1 MKRKNSGVTL
11 IALIITIIVLLILAG
26 VTIAMIMGDNGML
39 NQATNSKI
47 QTNHGTIKEGISLQ
61 YSDYEIDRKTET
73 QEINSFWEFLL
84 DSGII
89 DANGVINIE
98 KLVGAELS
106 TGKGNATD
114 KKDVYI
120 LEEIEN
126 QYVLKYYDDNS
137 NDEILWQINKDDV
150 NLNVEVKIDRFP
162 ESETE
167 ETNFVALTLTSVLL
181 DGKELKTKFNSVDEY
196 LEIVYNKISEITSE
210 EKVNIL
216 IDIMYMLE
224 GTQYSEQDL
233 IDDMYNSNIITEAT
247 KEALYD
253 YLNTDDTKL
262 DLAYYVVECNYNL
275 IGEFNYNTLELY
287 NYKVINPDNEYSNTY
302 VATQNGEYTFKVV
315 IYENGENY
323 TFNKKVTVKNI
334 NNSIE
339 KNDNY
344 YIGNHLEIT
353 INLLDKTNDEPT
365 SFSEIYIFYN
375 NEWKNLSEL
384 IENHENYSYVEG
396 VNIRE
401 YAKESNRRYFSFMCI
416 KDNQLY
422 IGEAKIEWEE

>member
-26 VTIAMIMGDNGML
+26 VTIARIMGDNGML

-216 IDIMYMLE
+216 ILKI
-224 GTQYSEQDL
+224 
-233 IDDMYNSNIITEAT
+233 
-247 KEALYD
+247 
-253 YLNTDDTKL
+253 
-262 DLAYYVVECNYNL
+262 
-275 IGEFNYNTLELY
+275 F
-287 NYKVINPDNEYSNTY
+287 
-302 VATQNGEYTFKVV
+302 FK
-315 IYENGENY
+315 
-323 TFNKKVTVKNI
+323 
-334 NNSIE
+334 
-339 KNDNY
+339 
-344 YIGNHLEIT
+344 
-353 INLLDKTNDEPT
+353 
-365 SFSEIYIFYN
+365 
-375 NEWKNLSEL
+375 
-384 IENHENYSYVEG
+384 
-396 VNIRE
+396 
-401 YAKESNRRYFSFMCI
+401 
-416 KDNQLY
+416 
-422 IGEAKIEWEE
+422 